1 MGKSIMWSYIAQEPN
16 VLERL
21 LCDESVVA
29 YAKTEAIGLEAV
41 YLVAHGSSYNA
52 TVTVSDFFSRM
63 TGLRVY
69 TFIPAIFRYN
79 ASLLQKESRE
89 KTLVIVVSQTGTS
102 SGAIDALDMAKK
114 LGFKTLGITDIST
127 SPVAKQ
133 ADDALMLRC
142 GSENSNAKTK
152 GYSATI
158 TLLLLL
164 ALAFGVCRGAIT
176 WEQGEAVTA
185 ELRAQVSLLQPT
197 GDRLVR
203 WCEENDFG
211 VSLSELYA
219 LGYGINYGTAMEC
232 QLKLMETMCI
242 PTMFNDIGELSHGMH
257 RAISNKSTVLMFKT
271 SHPLAALTERSWKYL
286 RGITGHLLMFDSTG
300 EESEEEGRFLIPSFP
315 LTESLLLMTLA
326 VQVLSVYA
334 PEHAGYD
341 PNRDVHN
348 DFTDFVHARV

>member
-1 MGKSIMWSYIAQEPN
+1 MSRSIMWSYIAQEPN

-21 LCDESVVA
+21 LCDESVMA
-29 YAKTEAIGLEAV
+29 YAKAEAIGLEAV

-52 TVTVSDFFSRM
+52 TVTALDFFSRM
-63 TGLRVY
+63 AGLRAY
-69 TFIPAIFRYN
+69 TFVPAIFRYN
-79 ASLLQKESRE
+79 TPLLQKESRE
-89 KTLVIVVSQTGTS
+89 KTLVIAVSQTGTS
-102 SGAIDALDMAKK
+102 NGVIDALGMAKK
-114 LGFKTLGITDIST
+114 LGFRTLGITDIPS
-127 SPVAKQ
+127 SSVAKQ
-133 ADDALMLRC
+133 ADDVLMLRC
-142 GSENSNAKTK
+142 GSEDSNAKTK

-164 ALAFGVCRGAIT
+164 ALAFGVYRGVIT
-176 WEQGEAVTA
+176 WEQREAVIA

-197 GDRLVR
+197 RDRLVR
-203 WCEENDFG
+203 WCEANDFG
-211 VSLSELYA
+211 ISLSELYA

-242 PTMFNDIGELSHGMH
+242 PTMFNDIGEFSHGMH
-257 RAISNKSTVLMFKT
+257 RAISNRSTVLMFKT
-271 SHPLAALTERSWKYL
+271 GHSLATLAEQSWKYL

-300 EESEEEGRFLIPSFP
+300 EKDEEEGRFLIPRFP

-334 PEHAGYD
+334 PERVGYD

-348 DFTDFVHARV
+348 DFTDFVHTRV